1 MPAPGVY
8 FGSGTIFA
16 KPTAGNEG
24 ANPTPM
30 AIGVLQD
37 CSFEVSREIKELYGQ
52 YQAPVAIAPAK
63 HKFTGKAKFAQI
75 FGKQLSDLIYGQ
87 GTANSQHLTQINESH
102 AVPTTPFQ
110 VTIAPP
116 SSGTFV
122 EDQGVINSATGLPLT
137 RVASGPTTGQYS
149 VNESTGVYT
158 FASADT
164 GNIELISYVY
174 NLAATGVSMTF
185 VNQLMGY
192 GPIIEVNLV
201 VPYNNSQALLR
212 IFNAVVS
219 KWSFPTKND
228 DFVIEDFE
236 FAAFANAAG
245 NVFELNTSQ

>member
-1 MPAPGVY
+1 MPAPGIY
-8 FGSGTIFA
+8 FGSGTMFA
-16 KPTAGNEG
+16 KPVAGNEG

-30 AIGVLQD
+30 SIGTLQD

-52 YQAPVAIAPAK
+52 YQAPVAIAAAK

-75 FGKQLSDLIYGQ
+75 FGKQISDLIYGQ
-87 GTANSQHLTQINESH
+87 GTSTGQRLAQLNESH
-102 AVPTTPFQ
+102 AVPSTPFQ

-116 SSGTFV
+116 GSGVFAEDLGVTLSS
-122 EDQGVINSATGLPLT
+122 TGLPLT
-137 RVASGPTTGQYS
+137 RVASGPTSGQYS
-149 VNESTGVYT
+149 VNEATGVYT

-164 GNIELISYVY
+164 GNVELINYAYTVT
-174 NLAATGVSMTF
+174 TGLDMTF

-201 VPYNNSQALLR
+201 VPYNGQQALLQ
-212 IFNAVVS
+212 IYNAVVS

-236 FAAFANAAG
+236 FSAFANAAG
-245 NVFELNTSQ
+245 QVFSLNSSV

>member
-30 AIGVLQD
+30 AIGTLQD

-87 GTANSQHLTQINESH
+87 GTSATQKLGQINESH
-102 AVPTTPFQ
+102 TVPSTPFQ

-116 SSGTFV
+116 NTGTFV
-122 EDQGVINSATGLPLT
+122 EDQGVILSSTGLPLT

-164 GNIELISYVY
+164 GNVELISYIY
-174 NLAATGVSMTF
+174 SITGGIEMTF
-185 VNQLMGY
+185 ANQLMGY

-236 FAAFANAAG
+236 FAAFANSAG
-245 NVFELNTSQ
+245 NVFELNSSQ

>member
-1 MPAPGVY
+1 MPAPGIY

-16 KPTAGNEG
+16 KPAAGNQG
-24 ANPTPM
+24 SNPTPM
-30 AIGVLQD
+30 AIGTLQD
-37 CSFEVSREIKELYGQ
+37 CSFEVTREIKELYGQ

-75 FGKQLSDLIYGQ
+75 FGKQLSDLIFGQ
-87 GTANSQHLTQINESH
+87 TTSTTVKQGQLNESH
-102 AVPTTPFQ
+102 AVPSTPFQ

-116 SSGTFV
+116 ASGTFV

-137 RVASGPTTGQYS
+137 RVASGPVTGQYS

-164 GNIELISYVY
+164 GNTELISYIYSVS
-174 NLAATGVSMTF
+174 AGGVDMVF
-185 VNQLMGY
+185 ANQLMGF
-192 GPIIEVNLV
+192 GPIIEVNLL

-212 IFNAVVS
+212 IFNSVVS

-228 DFVIEDFE
+228 DFVIQDFE
-236 FAAFANAAG
+236 FSSFANAAG
-245 NVFELNTSQ
+245 NVFEINSSV

>member
-1 MPAPGVY
+1 MPAPGIY

-16 KPTAGNEG
+16 KPVAGNEG

-30 AIGVLQD
+30 AIGVMHD
-37 CSFEVSREIKELYGQ
+37 CNFEVSREIKELYGQ
-52 YQAPVAIAPAK
+52 FQAPVAIAPAK
-63 HKFTGKAKFAQI
+63 HKFTGKSKFAQI

-87 GTANSQHLTQINESH
+87 GSAGGQHLTQINESH
-102 AVPTTPFQ
+102 TVPSTPFQ
-110 VTIAPP
+110 ITITPP
-116 SSGTFV
+116 GSGTFV
-122 EDQGVINSATGLPLT
+122 EDQGVTLALTGIPLT
-137 RVASGPTTGQYS
+137 RVASSPVSGQYS
-149 VNESTGVYT
+149 VNETTGIYT

-174 NLAATGVSMTF
+174 NVTATGVNMTF

-219 KWSFPTKND
+219 KWNFPTKND

-245 NVFELNTSQ
+245 QVFELNTSQ